1 MIKEYELAK
10 KSKMHEGCNVRN
22 THFFKQKFFSSLYKQ
37 NAKEIIEQIDN

>member
-1 MIKEYELAK
+1 MSLQKNQKCMKVVTLE
-10 KSKMHEGCNVRN
+10 